1 MATETIKVEDG
12 KVLVERT
19 GPNKSN
25 LEVSL
30 SDVESVSFERGGEGE
45 GQSDG
50 TLSLFT
56 KDGQHFPI
64 RVADDEAGKYLKKIY
79 DAQDSKPVARTKQQK
94 VSDGEQIAKPS
105 EQPTE

>member
-12 KVLVERT
+12 KVLVERNAP
-19 GPNKSN
+19 GKSN

-56 KDGQHFPI
+56 KNGEHFPI
-64 RVADDEAGKYLKKIY
+64 KVADNEAGKYLKAIY
-79 DAQDSKPVARTKQQK
+79 DAQDSKPVAKPKQK
-94 VSDGEQIAKPS
+94 TSDGEVVSKPS
-105 EQPTE
+105 EQ